1 MFVRFFLFGFFFF
14 CYFLN
19 LNLNANE
26 KQLIVNRLLEI
37 NNLTFQFEQIIKGD
51 IETGNCFL
59 VFDNKLKCKYVEEI
73 QKEIIVNDKTLV
85 VIKKKYNKIYF
96 YPLSKSPFVKILNK
110 NNLIKFIKESKL
122 ELKENINLTYTDK
135 EKQGVTI
142 FFSKK
147 NYELLGWKIKDTL
160 QNEIYFLLKIQ
171 NINTQINDS
180 IFQIPSPN

>member
-1 MFVRFFLFGFFFF
+1 M
-14 CYFLN
+14 
-19 LNLNANE
+19 
-26 KQLIVNRLLEI
+26 
-37 NNLTFQFEQIIKGD
+37 
-51 IETGNCFL
+51 
-59 VFDNKLKCKYVEEI
+59 
-73 QKEIIVNDKTLV
+73 
-85 VIKKKYNKIYF
+85 
-96 YPLSKSPFVKILNK
+96 
-110 NNLIKFIKESKL
+110 
-122 ELKENINLTYTDK
+122 TYTDK